1 MGWALRIQG
10 TLWIQLCRRSLC
22 RGFVPVSI
30 EAQQLLRDSS
40 CLTCTTRVQ
49 QRFLWCVHFE
59 EATLVCVRACVRACA
74 RVRATRSSSLPFP
87 LILFFTTEC
96 AATNILRALCTD
108 VCPCSCKWCLS
119 SSFVKFTSQEGV
131 YKTKRF
137 GSCTTTSVVRCFGTE
152 WLLYSWPVTGEFHKR
167 WWQQVYLATQ
177 DNIEKWCLWWP
188 PTNSREVECDIWVS
202 TSLAFE
208 YALIATHLFN

>member
-1 MGWALRIQG
+1 MHHQSAAEV
-10 TLWIQLCRRSLC
+10 
-22 RGFVPVSI
+22 FVM
-30 EAQQLLRDSS
+30 
-40 CLTCTTRVQ
+40 CT
-49 QRFLWCVHFE
+49 FWGSHPG
-59 EATLVCVRACVRACA
+59 VRACV

-108 VCPCSCKWCLS
+108 VCPCLCKWCLS

-167 WWQQVYLATQ
+167 WWQQVAIPSHPGQYRKVMSVMASHKLQRSRVWYLSINVISFWICPNCNPSIQLTQ
-177 DNIEKWCLWWP
+177 RCFW
-188 PTNSREVECDIWVS
+188 
-202 TSLAFE
+202 AE
-208 YALIATHLFN
+208 YVA